1 MFRAS
6 IRCYTLG
13 IAVDHSVTRNRE
25 IKFTK
30 LAELLSTAKA
40 LGSLNSMARFIH
52 NKRPQTATPAL
63 IKVQPTGQ
71 SQQIFLNAKNI
82 FKLGAIFRENAQRV
96 QKFI

>member
-1 MFRAS
+1 MKAQGLYEMVVIKSHFCAN
-6 IRCYTLG
+6 RCRQFIQITTLQY
-13 IAVDHSVTRNRE
+13 
-25 IKFTK
+25 
-30 LAELLSTAKA
+30 
-40 LGSLNSMARFIH
+40 MM
-52 NKRPQTATPAL
+52 NKRPQTAMPAL